1 MQKSWVEWVVE
12 IHPLLGEAVS
22 NFLIEE
28 GSPGVVQEELPG
40 RSHRKRERII
50 AYFPKDRHLGARK
63 GRIRS
68 YLLALYKF
76 YPSSFILRSRVIKQ
90 ENWAEAWK
98 SNFKPCQVTPRL
110 VIKPPWEEY
119 PERKGK
125 VVIEV
130 DPGMAF
136 GTGTHPSTQMCL
148 KALEE
153 LIQSSPRPPSILDV
167 GTGSGILSIAARKLG
182 AKQVL
187 AIDIDPLAIA
197 CARKNAAANTI
208 NGGIEFRVGSLEG
221 LRRVFDIVVANLLPQ
236 ELLSLAPSLPKRMS
250 PGGALIVS
258 GLLRNQKKEIALAF
272 GELGLE
278 VLRSSESK
286 GWACFVLGA
295 KNGRKRRG
303 ESEAAAL

>member
-1 MQKSWVEWVVE
+1 MQKSWVELAVD
-12 IHPLLGEAVS
+12 IHPFLEEAVS

-28 GSPGVVQEELPG
+28 GSPGVVHEELPG
-40 RSHRKRERII
+40 SSDRKKERII
-50 AYFPKDRHLGARK
+50 AYFPDDRNFRARK
-63 GRIRS
+63 GKIRA
-68 YLLALYKF
+68 YLLALSKL
-76 YPSSFILRSRVIKQ
+76 YPSSFILRFRVIKQ
-90 ENWAEAWK
+90 ENWAESWK
-98 SNFKPCQVTPRL
+98 SNFKPRQVTPRL
-110 VIKPPWEEY
+110 VIKPPWEKY

-125 VVIEV
+125 VVIEI

-153 LIQSSPRPPSILDV
+153 LIQSSPRSPSILDV

-187 AIDIDPLAIA
+187 AIDIDPRAIA

-208 NGGIEFRVGSLEG
+208 NGGIKFRVGSLEG

-250 PGGALIVS
+250 FRGALIVS
-258 GLLRNQKKEIALAF
+258 GLLREQKKEIALAF
-272 GELGLE
+272 GKLGLE
-278 VLRSSESK
+278 VLRSKESK
-286 GWACFVLGA
+286 GWACFVLGP
-295 KNGRKRRG
+295 KNGRRITGGK
-303 ESEAAAL
+303 

>member
-1 MQKSWVEWVVE
+1 MQKSWVESVVE
-12 IHPLLGEAVS
+12 IHPLLVDAVS

-28 GSPGVVQEELPG
+28 GSPGVMQEELSG
-40 RSHRKRERII
+40 SAHRKKERII
-50 AYFPKDRHLGARK
+50 AYFPKDRYFGARK
-63 GRIRS
+63 RKIRS
-68 YLLALYKF
+68 YLLALCKL
-76 YPSSFILRSRVIKQ
+76 YPSSFILRFRVIKQ

-98 SNFKPCQVTPRL
+98 SNFKPRQVTPRL

-125 VVIEV
+125 VVIEI

-148 KALEE
+148 RALEE

-197 CARKNAAANTI
+197 CARKNAAANTL
-208 NGGIEFRVGSLEG
+208 NGGIEFRVGSLDG
-221 LRRVFDIVVANLLPQ
+221 LRRVFDIVIANLLPQ

-258 GLLRNQKKEIALAF
+258 GLLKKQKKEIAFAF

-278 VLRSSESK
+278 VLHSRESK
-286 GWACFVLGA
+286 GWACFVLGP
-295 KNGRKRRG
+295 KNDRKITG
-303 ESEAAAL
+303 GK